1 MKRIKKI
8 FSKLKLNQKFT
19 LVILL
24 LVMAPLFIFSSIIF
38 KNMEDNA
45 VQQLCTD
52 TQGQARDT
60 YNTLQKTVELCN
72 MSTQTFLNDQ
82 GLQEFL
88 ERLKRG
94 DEISTME
101 YLEFDRENIAM
112 LERMVNSNPYLY
124 QICVYAYNN
133 DFPEMMP
140 ILYHQNRMESL
151 PWAKDYESGSWQF
164 NYPDS
169 VQSNATMNA
178 SSHLMS
184 LVSTMRD
191 DSGEEIG
198 VVEVAVAM
206 DEIFPWVF
214 DSDSENWACF
224 VSDNGTVYQVGDG
237 EAQEK
242 WTSMADEILDHAEPE
257 NGQSVI
263 HTQIA
268 GENMVLAVQP
278 VKELSGTYIQATS
291 IQGRMDAIWRQ
302 ENLLSV
308 MLVGIFVLL
317 SLIINALLKA
327 LLKKFYET
335 LRVIREVQKGN
346 LNVRVENN
354 GQDEMGELG
363 NQIDKMLDRIQEL
376 IRENIDRE
384 VLIKNTQVKA
394 LQNQINAHF
403 IYNVLESVKMM
414 AEIDEEYEISDA
426 VTALGE
432 LLRYSMKWV
441 SGNVLIRQEIEYIKN
456 YIVLMNLRYDFT
468 ITLSVKIP
476 EYIYEQEILKMS
488 LQPIV
493 ENAIVHGIEEQDEDA
508 TIYIKVV
515 EYGEYYDIEITD
527 SGVGMNQVQL
537 DLLYKKLSGEVEVS
551 GGSGNGIGLKN
562 VQDRIHMEFGERYG
576 LHFAAK
582 EGCYTKVSVRL
593 PVTAK
598 SGAKPVEVCEET
610 Y

>member
-1 MKRIKKI
+1 MKKI
-8 FSKLKLNQKFT
+8 REFFLRLKLNQKFT

-24 LVMAPLFIFSSIIF
+24 LVMAPMFIFSSIIF
-38 KNMEDNA
+38 RNMEDNA
-45 VQQLCTD
+45 VQQLCAD

-60 YNTLQKTVELCN
+60 YNMLQKTVELCN
-72 MSTQTFLNDQ
+72 MSTQTFLNHQ
-82 GLQEFL
+82 GLREFL
-88 ERLKRG
+88 VKLKRG
-94 DEISTME
+94 EAVSTME

-124 QICVYAYNN
+124 QTCVYAYSN

-140 ILYHQNRMESL
+140 ILYHQNRMEGL

-169 VQSNATMNA
+169 VQTNTTMNVTN
-178 SSHLMS
+178 HLMS

-206 DEIFPWVF
+206 DDIFPWIF
-214 DSDSENWACF
+214 DSDPENWACF
-224 VSDNGTVYQVGDG
+224 VSEDGTVYQAGDD
-237 EAQEK
+237 EVQEK
-242 WTSMADEILDHAEPE
+242 WADMADEILNHVDLKQ
-257 NGQSVI
+257 GQSVN
-263 HTQIA
+263 HTRI
-268 GENMVLAVQP
+268 GDENVVVAVQP
-278 VKELSGTYIQATS
+278 VKELSGTYIQVTS
-291 IQGRMDAIWRQ
+291 IQRRMDAIRRQ
-302 ENLLSV
+302 ENMLSV
-308 MLVGIFVLL
+308 LLVGIFILL
-317 SLIINALLKA
+317 ILIINALVKT

-335 LRVIREVQKGN
+335 LQVIREVQRGN
-346 LNVRVENN
+346 LSVRVENN

-363 NQIDKMLDRIQEL
+363 SQIDKMLDRIQEL

-476 EYIYEQEILKMS
+476 EYIYEQEIPKMS

-515 EYGEYYDIEITD
+515 EYGEDYDIQITD
-527 SGVGMNQVQL
+527 SGVGMTQEKL
-537 DLLYKKLSGEVEVS
+537 DLLYKKLNGEVEVS

-562 VQDRIHMEFGERYG
+562 VQDRIHMEFGEKYG

-582 EGCYTKVSVRL
+582 EGCYTKVSVHL

-598 SGAKPVEVCEET
+598 KKQI
-610 Y
+610 